1 MKEFTLTE
9 SLPQGAGS
17 ECGVQ
22 SIAQSRDSAE
32 FREFP
37 VSNLNKKLDDM
48 KKFNFTLVPDSQQS
62 PNDQEISNAAS
73 PVQEVK
79 IDAPKEQV

>member
-1 MKEFTLTE
+1 MKEFTLNQ
-9 SLPQGAGS
+9 SLPHGQGS
-17 ECGVQ
+17 EYGAQ

-37 VSNLNKKLDDM
+37 VSNLNKKLEDM

-73 PVQEVK
+73 PEQEVNM
-79 IDAPKEQV
+79 DVPKEQV